1 MRIHFSLFVMLTV
14 FVSCVSHQFPIQRET
29 AIVEK
34 PEVDLQKDGTGIIRT
49 PHCDV
54 SVRYIDKASWKM
66 VASSPPFTQNRTFGS
81 SCPPYEIFFVT
92 IQNSTKKIIKD
103 IRFSIQA
110 AGYSDNSLTIEELL
124 TEGTS
129 PVYQNIRISN
139 IFSLRRLFTQEFIF
153 NDIEFEKNSVGYP
166 FPFILPQERGSLFIA
181 FRIPP
186 FEHRRYTLSV
196 EYLAGNDKKVV
207 DFEIARKENRLD

>member
-1 MRIHFSLFVMLTV
+1 MLTV

-29 AIVEK
+29 VIVEK

-54 SVRYIDKASWKM
+54 SVRYIDKENWKM
-66 VASSPPFTQNRTFGS
+66 AASSTPFNQNRTFGS
-81 SCPPYEIFFVT
+81 SYPPYEIFFVT
-92 IQNSTKKIIKD
+92 IQNSTKKTIKD
-103 IRFSIQA
+103 IRFSIHT
-110 AGYSDNSLTIEELL
+110 AGYSDNSLTVEEILP
-124 TEGTS
+124 ECTS
-129 PVYQNIRISN
+129 SVYRNIRIST
-139 IFSLRRLFTQEFIF
+139 IFSLRRLLSQDYLF
-153 NDIEFEKNSVGYP
+153 NDIDFEKNSVGYP